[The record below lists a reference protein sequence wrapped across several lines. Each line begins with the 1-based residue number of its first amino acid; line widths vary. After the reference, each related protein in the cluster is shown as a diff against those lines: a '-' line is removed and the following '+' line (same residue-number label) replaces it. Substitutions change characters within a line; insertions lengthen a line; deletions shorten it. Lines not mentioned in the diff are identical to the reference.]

1 MNVLRHEEV
10 ILDIHEHYYK
20 QTNRNRCN
28 IITANGVMPL
38 IIPVNTQGNHTPVRD
53 VKIDYSY
60 PWQRV
65 HLHAIISAYAHA
77 PYFEHYRNKI
87 GNLYALQPAMLH
99 EWNTACFMIITE
111 AFKMNWNPVQ
121 SETFVQANE
130 AITDLRSRRLSK
142 SFITDL
148 SLQRYPQVFEE
159 RHGFVPDLSVLDLL
173 FCCGPGAITKLLP
186 R

>member
-1 MNVLRHEEV
+1 MNVLKHEE
-10 ILDIHEHYYK
+10 IISDIHEYYYK

-38 IIPVNTQGNHTPVRD
+38 IIPVNTLGNHTPVKD

-77 PYFEHYRNKI
+77 PYFEHYRSHIEK
-87 GNLYALQPAMLH
+87 LFSTQPAMLY
-99 EWNTACFMIITE
+99 EWNNACSGF
-111 AFKMNWNPVQ
+111 AASALRLKWNPAI
-121 SETFVQANE
+121 SENY
-130 AITDLRSRRLSK
+130 IDRDNSIDLKLP
-142 SFITDL
+142 
-148 SLQRYPQVFEE
+148 RYSQVFEE
-159 RHGFVPDLSVLDLL
+159 RHGFIQDLSILDLL
-173 FCCGPGAITKLLP
+173 FCCGPSSADILLS